1 MEAGNDYMIFSV
13 DLLRVANAA
22 VDIARG
28 IMLRTEPGR
37 ITSKGDRDMAS
48 EVDYAIEKS
57 VREHLSIHT
66 PDISFLGEEE
76 GGGAPAAGTLT
87 WVLDPIDGTAN
98 FIRGLPMCAIS
109 LGLIDGKE
117 GVLGIVDLPFLG
129 ARYSALKGEGAYC
142 GNRQIHVSN
151 TSDIAEAIV
160 TTGDYAVGVG
170 ALPRNQARLSL
181 TKQLAGRVQRI
192 RMLGT
197 AALDLV
203 WLADGKTDASFAL
216 SNKAWDMTAGV
227 VIAREAGAR
236 VVDSSGIDHNFD
248 STATI
253 AANAQLLPQL
263 LPVIQE
269 VLAQTGQQ
277 TGPDTDQR

>member
-1 MEAGNDYMIFSV
+1 MTSHA

-28 IMLRTEPGR
+28 ILLRTEPGR

-48 EVDYAIEKS
+48 EVDYAIEEA
-57 VREHLSIHT
+57 VREHLAIHT
-66 PDISFLGEEE
+66 PEISFLGEEE
-76 GGGAPAAGTLT
+76 GGGTPEAGNQT
-87 WVLDPIDGTAN
+87 WVLDPVDGTAN

-117 GVLGIVDLPFLG
+117 GVLGIIDLPYLDV
-129 ARYSALKGEGAYC
+129 RYSATDGGGAYC
-142 GNRQIHVSN
+142 GNRQIRASG
-151 TSDIAEAIV
+151 TRSLSEAIV
-160 TTGDYAVGVG
+160 TIGDYAVGDNSEE
-170 ALPRNQARLSL
+170 RNSARLSL
-181 TKQLAGRVQRI
+181 TGQLAGRVQRI

-197 AALDLV
+197 AALDLA
-203 WLADGKTDASFAL
+203 WLADGKTDASVAL

-253 AANAQLLPQL
+253 AANAHVLPELLP
-263 LPVIQE
+263 IIHRA
-269 VLAQTGQQ
+269 LAGSAE
-277 TGPDTDQR
+277 

>member
-1 MEAGNDYMIFSV
+1 MNSRP

-28 IMLRTEPGR
+28 IMLRENPGL

-48 EVDYAIEKS
+48 EVDYAIEDAVK
-57 VREHLSIHT
+57 EHLRIHT

-76 GGGAPAAGTLT
+76 GGGNPQDGSLT

-98 FIRGLPMCAIS
+98 FIRGIPMCAIS
-109 LGLIDGKE
+109 LGLIDGKG
-117 GVLGIVDLPFLG
+117 GVLGIIDLPFVNM
-129 ARYSALKGEGAYC
+129 RYSAFKGEGAYC
-142 GNRQIHVSN
+142 GSRRIRASD
-151 TSDIAEAIV
+151 TSSLADAIV
-160 TTGDYAVGVG
+160 TMGDYAVGDS
-170 ALPRNQARLSL
+170 ALSRNKPRLDL
-181 TKQLAGRVQRI
+181 TAKLAGRVQRI

-203 WLADGKTDASFAL
+203 WLADGKTDASIAL

-236 VVDSSGIDHNFD
+236 IVDSSGVDHDFD
-248 STATI
+248 SVMTIGATPQI
-253 AANAQLLPQL
+253 LPQL
-263 LPVIQE
+263 LPMIQDA
-269 VLAQTGQQ
+269 LSNA
-277 TGPDTDQR
+277 DLS